1 MKEMAAVLAEH
12 QKVSMG
18 MTYGSPDTCRCG
30 EQVYPERGETE
41 VTLRRDV
48 AFAAHQA
55 ATLAAALPM
64 RGEA

>member
-1 MKEMAAVLAEH
+1 MTQEQIAEVLAGH

-30 EQVYPERGETE
+30 EQVYPARDHDTE
-41 VTLRRDV
+41 VSLRRDA

-55 ATLAAALPM
+55 DVLAGAQT
-64 RGEA
+64 